1 MMETLR
7 LLHTSDVHIGAP
19 FAFLGGKGSEQRAAL
34 LAAFAEIARVARDEK
49 YDVLIV
55 AGDLFDAAFE
65 TSEADVSLVLGC
77 LRGAAGSCRVVILP
91 GGHDR
96 YAPGSVFER
105 ERKRFES
112 ISNVRILSPG
122 REVIDFPEL
131 SLAVHGRALVS
142 NVPAAN
148 SFAGLNPLDGR
159 RWNVCAAHC
168 SVEGFAA
175 GLDAGE
181 MPARLGDLAPGFDY
195 TALGH
200 WHSFRVLRNDPP
212 VLYCGAP
219 EIVARDQQGAGFA
232 VSVTLGG
239 GAASFERRRIGR
251 RRIERRVVDCTGLR
265 STDELV
271 ERALREIPPDGD
283 LILDL
288 SLGGL
293 VQLDSALDPAQ
304 CVAELERHYFSVR
317 LSGKGPSREI
327 SREELL
333 GVSADTVAGAF
344 VRGMMK
350 RIEGAGEDERE
361 LYEEALQLG
370 YQLFK
375 GRDLIG

>member
-1 MMETLR
+1 METLR

-19 FAFLGGKGSEQRAAL
+19 FAFLGARGSEQRAAL
-34 LAAFAEIARVARDEK
+34 REAFAEIARIARDEK
-49 YDVLIV
+49 YDVLLV

-65 TSEADVSLVLGC
+65 TSEADVSHVLGC
-77 LRGAAGSCRVVILP
+77 LRAAAASCRVVILP

-105 ERKRFES
+105 ERNRFEAVA
-112 ISNVRILSPG
+112 NVRIFVPG

-148 SFAGLNPLDGR
+148 AFGGLAPLAGR

-175 GLDAGE
+175 DLDAGE
-181 MPARLGDLAPGFDY
+181 MPARLGDLAAGFDY

-200 WHSFRVLRNDPP
+200 WHSFRVLRDAPP

-219 EIVARDQQGAGFA
+219 EVVARDQQGAGFA
-232 VSVTLGG
+232 VSVTLAGG
-239 GAASFERRRIGR
+239 SASFERRRIGR
-251 RRIERRVVDCTGLR
+251 RRIERRAVDCTGLG

-293 VQLDSALDPAQ
+293 LNLDSALDPAR
-304 CVAELERHYFSVR
+304 CAAELERHYFSVR
-317 LSGKGPSREI
+317 LAGNGPSRVI

-333 GVSADTVAGAF
+333 AVPADTVVGAF

-350 RIEGAGEDERE
+350 RIEGAEGDAKE
-361 LYEEALQLG
+361 LSEEALQLG

-375 GRDLIG
+375 GRDPIS